1 MLSDWRLRLRA
12 LLKRAAVE
20 RDIDEELR
28 FHFDHQVESYVARGL
43 ARAQAVR
50 RARLEFGG
58 LDQVKEEY
66 RDALGVRLVE
76 GFGRDLRL
84 AVRALRATPIVTA
97 VAVLSLALGIG
108 ANTAIFSLIDSLML
122 RTLPIKDPGR
132 LVLVTNTTPGP
143 LVRAWSSPVWDQL
156 HGLEL
161 FESSAAWSFR
171 RFDLASRGQTQFV
184 DGLWTSGS
192 FFETLGVSALI
203 GRTLS
208 ERDDQPSGGPDGPV
222 AVISHGFWQRHFD
235 GAPDIVGRTLT
246 LDGVLFTIVGVT
258 PPAFFG
264 MEVGRTFDAAVP
276 RGAGPGSRG
285 ATLAWLTRGGQWP

>member
-1 MLSDWRLRLRA
+1 MSGGHPIETLWQD
-12 LLKRAAVE
+12 
-20 RDIDEELR
+20 
-28 FHFDHQVESYVARGL
+28 
-43 ARAQAVR
+43 VR
-50 RARLEFGG
+50 
-58 LDQVKEEY
+58 Y
-66 RDALGVRLVE
+66 
-76 GFGRDLRL
+76 
-84 AVRALRATPIVTA
+84 ALRMMRRTPGFTA

-122 RTLPIKDPGR
+122 RTLPVKDPGR
-132 LVLVTNTTPGP
+132 LVLVTNTTPGT

-192 FFETLGVSALI
+192 FFETLGVSALL

-222 AVISHGFWQRHFD
+222 AVISHGFWQRRFD
-235 GAPDIVGRTLT
+235 
-246 LDGVLFTIVGVT
+246 
-258 PPAFFG
+258 
-264 MEVGRTFDAAVP
+264 
-276 RGAGPGSRG
+276 
-285 ATLAWLTRGGQWP
+285 